1 MNFHFNNE
9 IFIVVVALLI
19 VAGIC
24 LGLLIA
30 LAIFILRKQGN
41 PPPVITT
48 TPPASNQSKRIA
60 NSTVAMSA
68 GLSLL
73 ILAVRMVIPD
83 RNIGYII
90 LFTVVGIGAVI
101 YAWVNWTKI

>member
-1 MNFHFNNE
+1 MNFHFYNE

-19 VAGIC
+19 IAGIC

-30 LAIFILRKQGN
+30 LALFILRKQDN
-41 PPPVITT
+41 PSSP
-48 TPPASNQSKRIA
+48 TPPANIQSKRIA

-73 ILAVRMVIPD
+73 ILAVRMAIPD
-83 RNIGYII
+83 KSIGYII
-90 LFTVVGIGAVI
+90 LFAVIGISAVI
-101 YAWVNWTKI
+101 YAWVNWTKN